1 MECADM
7 ALIKT
12 SLQGEEILNTRCVTN
27 ETDHVTFI
35 KKPIKEAKFKN
46 LHLTVKKFQHMHGR
60 LDDQA

>member
-35 KKPIKEAKFKN
+35 KKPIKEA
-46 LHLTVKKFQHMHGR
+46 
-60 LDDQA
+60 